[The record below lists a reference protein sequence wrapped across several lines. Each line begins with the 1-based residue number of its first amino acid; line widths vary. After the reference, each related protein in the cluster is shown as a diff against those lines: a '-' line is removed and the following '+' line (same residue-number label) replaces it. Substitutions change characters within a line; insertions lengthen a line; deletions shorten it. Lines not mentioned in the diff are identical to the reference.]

1 MSDALKKRKTK
12 VLRSEGG
19 TPETKRGRGEGDQPV
34 RVKHGVPCAPS
45 LYFNLETNFPPLGV
59 DVLPQIHRCCTMN
72 FDGYHAMVM

>member
-34 RVKHGVPCAPS
+34 RIKHGVPCAPS
-45 LYFNLETNFPPLGV
+45 LYFNLETKFPTLGV
-59 DVLPQIHRCCTMN
+59 DVLRWEFCRLSCNGPVKSC
-72 FDGYHAMVM
+72 

>member
-34 RVKHGVPCAPS
+34 RIKHGVLGALS
-45 LYFNLETNFPPLGV
+45 SYFKLEPDLHPLGV
-59 DVLPQIHRCCTMN
+59 KVLPSIHFRCIVNCA
-72 FDGYHAMVM
+72 DSHAV

>member
-45 LYFNLETNFPPLGV
+45 LYFNLETNLRY
-59 DVLPQIHRCCTMN
+59 IHRCCTAN
-72 FDGYHAMVM
+72 FAGYYAMVL

>member
-34 RVKHGVPCAPS
+34 RVNHGVLCTLSSYFKLGPDSPS
-45 LYFNLETNFPPLGV
+45 LGVVVFAINF
-59 DVLPQIHRCCTMN
+59 RCLVN
-72 FDGYHAMVM
+72 NAHFHA